1 MLKMLVFAE
10 VVSFVV
16 RPEGI
21 EEESRRNCLFVA
33 RKEAEGRQTEIY
45 GKRP

>member
-21 EEESRRNCLFVA
+21 EESRGEKCLFVA
-33 RKEAEGRQTEIY
+33 RKETEGRQTEI
-45 GKRP
+45 